1 MVIVEILQIGV
12 IIVANKKNI
21 FALIPKVDDLLK
33 EEKIENLLE
42 KVPRITVVE
51 SIRENIEH
59 IRSQIIKLNEQE
71 TENFKIDEEELI
83 EHIIQNVE
91 LKNRMNLRK
100 VINATG
106 VVLHTNLGRALLSES
121 IKEDIWNVA
130 SSYSTLEFDINSGT
144 RGSRYAHVEEIIT
157 KLTGAESAMVVN
169 NNAAA
174 VLLVLDTLAKNKEVI
189 VSRGQLVEIG
199 GAFRVP
205 DVMQQSG
212 AKLVEVGT
220 TNKTH
225 LSDYKSAIS
234 EETAVLLKVHTSNYR
249 ILGFTEEVS
258 LKNLVDLGKEYDVPV
273 IEDIGSGTFIDFSKY
288 GLYKEPTVQESV
300 LAGAD
305 IVTFS
310 GDKLLGGP
318 QAGIIVGKEKYIK
331 EMKKNPYTRAFRVD
345 KLTLAALEATLRLY
359 LNEKDAINE
368 IPTLRMLTMSF
379 DEIKEKADTLY
390 EMLKNNIK
398 NCTIEKIN
406 GVSQVGGGSMPLE
419 EMETV
424 LISIKPEFLSINKFE
439 EMLRG
444 YKTPIITRISEDKVL
459 IDVRTIKSNEFDII
473 VEGLRHILMG

>member
-1 MVIVEILQIGV
+1 M
-12 IIVANKKNI
+12 AKKQNI
-21 FALIPKVDDLLK
+21 FALIPKVDELLK
-33 EEKIENLLE
+33 DEKIEKLLE

-51 SIRENIEH
+51 SIRENIEY
-59 IRSQIIKLNEQE
+59 IRKKIIKLNEDE
-71 TENFKIDEEELI
+71 VEDFKIDEEELI
-83 EHIIQNVE
+83 ENVIQKVT
-91 LKNRMNLRK
+91 LKNTMNLRK

-106 VVLHTNLGRALLSES
+106 VVLHTNLGRALLSDA
-121 IKEDIWNVA
+121 IKEDLWNVA
-130 SSYSTLEFDINSGT
+130 SSYSTLEFDIDSGK

-157 KLTGAESAMVVN
+157 KLTGAEAAMVVN

-225 LSDYKSAIS
+225 FSDYKNAIS

-258 LKNLVDLGKEYDVPV
+258 LKDLVDLGKKSNIPV

-359 LNEKDAINE
+359 LNEKDVIYQ
-368 IPTLRMLTMSF
+368 IPTLRMLTISF
-379 DEIKEKADTLY
+379 DKIKEKADALY
-390 EMLKNNIK
+390 EMLKNNVK
-398 NCTIEKIN
+398 NCTIEKME

-419 EMETV
+419 EMPTV
-424 LISIKPEFLSINKFE
+424 LIRIKPENISVNKFE
-439 EMLRG
+439 ELLRN
-444 YKTPIITRISEDKVL
+444 YKTPIITRISEDQVL
-459 IDVRTIKSNEFDII
+459 IDVRTLKLDEFYII
-473 VEGLRHILMG
+473 VNGLCHILMG